1 MHTSQPMTS
10 KRTSLKLS
18 DDRLLLF
25 DQAAEI
31 LKPPGDHVDPPRSDI
46 IDAAL
51 THLIQSESN
60 LRDAKND
67 GVSPQ
72 LLKRFNTDVLEVT
85 YSTRITP
92 IWRK

>member
-1 MHTSQPMTS
+1 MTS

-25 DQAAEI
+25 DKAAEI

-51 THLIQSESN
+51 THLIQSEAN

>member
-1 MHTSQPMTS
+1 MTS

-25 DQAAEI
+25 DKAAEI

-51 THLIQSESN
+51 THLIQSEAN

-67 GVSPQ
+67 GVSPK